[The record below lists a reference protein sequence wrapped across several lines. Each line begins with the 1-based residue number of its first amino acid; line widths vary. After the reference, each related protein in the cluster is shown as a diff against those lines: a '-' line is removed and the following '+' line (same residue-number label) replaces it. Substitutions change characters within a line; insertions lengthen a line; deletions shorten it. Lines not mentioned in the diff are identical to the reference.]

1 MTEKI
6 RLQRYLA
13 SAGVAARRKAEELIV
28 AGHVRVNGKQV
39 RLLGTKV
46 DPVRDQVTVSGE
58 AVHPRDNFYVL
69 LNKPKGCVTAVEDD
83 RGRPTVMEYLP
94 NLPIPVRPV
103 GRLDF
108 YAEGVV
114 LLTNDGDLS
123 ARLVSGQRH
132 IPKTYHVKVRGELH
146 REHLEVL
153 RNGVLLEDGTTT
165 LPAEVN
171 FLPGQSRH
179 AWVGVTVI
187 ENKQHQVQRMMEALG
202 YQVQKLQCVA
212 FATLTFHGLRVG
224 DARELTQLE
233 LNALRD
239 LVDLDHSAAARGA
252 WRTYREDTDIP
263 RRAREKLRAEAAEAA
278 DSDTPAPEAWRE
290 ADDDDYSDRPSRR
303 DDRSSPR
310 DDRAPRRAEDR
321 APRRPDDRA
330 PRRPE
335 DRAPRKSSA
344 RDDRAPRRPDD
355 RRAAPSSGRPRRPDD
370 RAPRRDDASARPTR
384 SAAPS
389 RPRRD
394 EDRAPRRPDDRRAAA
409 PSGRGAPRRPED
421 RAPRRPEDRAPR
433 RPEDR
438 APRRPDDRRAAAASP
453 SRAPSGRPAPRGER
467 SAPSFDTGA
476 RPASRGTSF
485 GARAP
490 SSRPAPRGA
499 SFGPPDRPS
508 RPRPGQPAARPSRP
522 AASRPSKPRRK

>member
-1 MTEKI
+1 MPEKI

-46 DPVRDQVTVSGE
+46 DPVRDQVTVGGE
-58 AVHPRDNFYVL
+58 AVHPLDNFYVL

-114 LLTNDGDLS
+114 LLTNDGDLA

-132 IPKTYHVKVRGELH
+132 IPKTYHVKVRGELR
-146 REHLEVL
+146 REHLEAL
-153 RNGVLLEDGTTT
+153 RNGVRLEDGTTT

-171 FLPGQSRH
+171 FLPGESRH

-212 FATLTFHGLRVG
+212 FATLTYHGLRVG

-233 LNALRD
+233 LNTLRD
-239 LVDLDHSAAARGA
+239 LVDLDHSAAARGV

-263 RRAREKLRAEAAEAA
+263 RRAREKLRAEAAEAG
-278 DSDTPAPEAWRE
+278 DTDAPPPEAWRD
-290 ADDDDYSDRPSRR
+290 ADATDARPSRR
-303 DDRSSPR
+303 NIPGRDNKLSRSQRQAARAVADDR
-310 DDRAPRRAEDR
+310 
-321 APRRPDDRA
+321 
-330 PRRPE
+330 
-335 DRAPRKSSA
+335 
-344 RDDRAPRRPDD
+344 
-355 RRAAPSSGRPRRPDD
+355 
-370 RAPRRDDASARPTR
+370 
-384 SAAPS
+384 
-389 RPRRD
+389 
-394 EDRAPRRPDDRRAAA
+394 
-409 PSGRGAPRRPED
+409 APRRPED

-438 APRRPDDRRAAAASP
+438 APRRPEDRAPRRAPARDARGPASRDARPAARGPASRDARP
-453 SRAPSGRPAPRGER
+453 AAREDRAPRRPEDRARRRPPARDARGSAPRDARGPAPRGPAPARRSDER
-467 SAPSFDTGA
+467 SAASFDPGA

-508 RPRPGQPAARPSRP
+508 RGPRPGQSARPAARPS
-522 AASRPSKPRRK
+522 SRPSKPRRK

>member
-46 DPVRDQVTVSGE
+46 DPVRDQVTVGGE

-132 IPKTYHVKVRGELH
+132 IPKTYHVKVRGELR
-146 REHLEVL
+146 REHLEAL
-153 RNGVLLEDGTTT
+153 RNGVRLEDGTTT

-171 FLPGQSRH
+171 FLPGESRH

-233 LNALRD
+233 LNTLRD
-239 LVDLDHSAAARGA
+239 LVDLDHSAAARGS

-263 RRAREKLRAEAAEAA
+263 RRAREKARAEAAEAGA
-278 DSDTPAPEAWRE
+278 DSDAPPPAAWRD
-290 ADDDDYSDRPSRR
+290 ADDERPARR

-310 DDRAPRRAEDR
+310 AARDDRSSPRAAREDR
-321 APRRPDDRA
+321 APRKPAARDGRA

-335 DRAPRKSSA
+335 DRAPRK
-344 RDDRAPRRPDD
+344 
-355 RRAAPSSGRPRRPDD
+355 
-370 RAPRRDDASARPTR
+370 
-384 SAAPS
+384 APS
-389 RPRRD
+389 RDARGPASRD
-394 EDRAPRRPDDRRAAA
+394 ARPAAPEDR
-409 PSGRGAPRRPED
+409 APRRPED

-438 APRRPDDRRAAAASP
+438 APRRPEDRAPRRAPSRDARGPTSRDARPARRDDDRAPRRPDDRAPRRTAASP
-453 SRAPSGRPAPRGER
+453 SGAPSGRPPARGER
-467 SAPSFDTGA
+467 SAPSFDTAA

-490 SSRPAPRGA
+490 SSRPTPRGA

-508 RPRPGQPAARPSRP
+508 RGPRPGQSPSARPSRP
-522 AASRPSKPRRK
+522 ASRPSKPRRK